1 MREND
6 IELFKCAL
14 IEGLS
19 NRIDRQVAECT
30 EDVVTSASHNRAMNK
45 IVKGSCSFGIKKII
59 ALLVAAALL
68 LTGCAVVYRDEIR
81 TFIEEVYESFMTLKY
96 SEQGEENK
104 IIEEVYELT
113 YLPEGYELKDTITSN
128 AILRSI
134 FVNANETIILEQLP
148 LDTASA
154 YVDIEKG
161 YKKIVE
167 ITNWEIYYRT
177 SPERNYYFWNVG
189 NYYLR
194 IVCNFELPT
203 EELQK
208 IVGGAK
214 IK

>member
-45 IVKGSCSFGIKKII
+45 IVKGSSSFGIKKII

-113 YLPEGYELKDTITSN
+113 YLPEGYELNDTFTCETMI
-128 AILRSI
+128 RSI
-134 FVNANETIILEQLP
+134 FVNENLIISFEQFP
-148 LDTASA
+148 LDRAHS
-154 YVDIEKG
+154 YIDIEKG

-167 ITNWEIYYRT
+167 ITNWEIYYRYS
-177 SPERNYYFWNVG
+177 SPYHYYFWNVG
-189 NYYLR
+189 DYYLKL
-194 IVCNFELPT
+194 VCDLELPI

-208 IVGGAK
+208 IVDGAK